1 MLNFKSAAQEL
12 VKLLILKDQFDFVCH
27 SLTIRGVRKKSSICI
42 HRNAPCP
49 FTEPYIRMGSMS
61 RDWGCWRDFAHKNPC
76 NVARGSQVEELD
88 REHSPLSPH
97 RRYAHH
103 WDTTF
108 AAGGR
113 NRIPL
118 FRRRSFSA
126 RPNSP
131 ERCLQAIS
139 RMLILV
145 RVGVLP
151 SAASADNGPI
161 DEIAR
166 TCGRLPRSSS
176 RRFWVL
182 YFQPR
187 LRSSRL
193 KVHFL

>member
-1 MLNFKSAAQEL
+1 MLNFESAAQEL

-27 SLTIRGVRKKSSICI
+27 SLTIRGVSKKSSICI

-61 RDWGCWRDFAHKNPC
+61 RVWGCWRDFAHKNPC

-88 REHSPLSPH
+88 REHSPLTPH

-108 AAGGR
+108 AAGGETGYR
-113 NRIPL
+113 L
-118 FRRRSFSA
+118 SA
-126 RPNSP
+126 GGRFPRGQTVQN
-131 ERCLQAIS
+131 RCLHAIS

-151 SAASADNGPI
+151 SVASADNGPI

-187 LRSSRL
+187 LRSSRF